1 MSNQSTRFTILLL
14 VCASLQ
20 LAHAIPLDLLKQQAA
35 DGNATAQYELG
46 ERLYEARGVPRDVP
60 GAKQWI
66 EKAAARGN
74 AKAQYRLASMQ
85 FTGVGMKKD
94 AEASRKKFKECLPAL
109 EKLAKEGDADAQGK
123 MGVLHVLGVG
133 VERDDTKAVEYFQL
147 AAGAGHAK
155 SQEDLAQAYLSGR
168 ALPRNPTLAG
178 EWFEKAAQA
187 GLGRAQIQLA
197 ILYVQ
202 GQGRRQ
208 DIPAGL
214 KWLETASTT
223 GHPAHAAQAKDL
235 LMRLK
240 KNPPSKGPDIDALIK
255 QAEAGD
261 LAVQK
266 KLALRFQAG
275 DGVRLDLAKAASLLH
290 RAVQQ
295 GDAEASYQLGGYFVI
310 GRHIPKDMAQAARYW
325 RVAAWLGHP
334 AAQVDFAVMCAKGD
348 GLPKNLREA
357 YHWMLIAR
365 RSDQTPRRQQILR
378 TLQSAISKDLD
389 PDLIINGLT
398 NSANFAVP
406 ADAAARAALV
416 KAASGDSAAQL
427 VRGKMLAAKFPVEA
441 AVWLR
446 LAAQAKEAG
455 AADADK
461 AMTAKLSKLEAAEV
475 EARVKSFKSLGDQP
489 DIKKEK

>member
-1 MSNQSTRFTILLL
+1 MPARFAILLL
-14 VCASLQ
+14 VCTSLQ
-20 LAHAIPLDLLKQQAA
+20 LAYAIPLDLLKQHAS

-46 ERLYEARGVPRDVP
+46 ERMYEARGVPRDVP

-85 FTGVGMKKD
+85 FTGVGMTKD
-94 AEASRKKFKECLPAL
+94 TEASRKKFQKCLPAL
-109 EKLAKEGDADAQGK
+109 EKLAQGGDADAQGK
-123 MGVLHVLGVG
+123 LGVLHVLGVG
-133 VERDDTKAVEYFQL
+133 VDRDDTKAVEYFQK

-178 EWFEKAAQA
+178 DWFEKAAKA

-208 DIPAGL
+208 DVPAGL
-214 KWLETASTT
+214 KWLETASTS
-223 GHPAHAAQAKDL
+223 GHPSHAAQAQDL

-240 KNPPSKGPDIDALIK
+240 KNPPSKGADIDGLIK

-275 DGVRLDLAKAASLLH
+275 DGVRLDLVKAAGWLH
-290 RAVQQ
+290 RALQQ
-295 GDAEASYQLGGYFVI
+295 GDAEAAYQLGGYFVI
-310 GRHIPKDMAQAARYW
+310 GRDIPKDMEQAARYW

-357 YHWMLIAR
+357 YHWMLVAR
-365 RSDQTPRRQQILR
+365 RSDQPPRRQQILR
-378 TLQSAISKDLD
+378 TLQLAISKDLD
-389 PDLIINGLT
+389 PDLIIDGLT
-398 NSANFAVP
+398 NSANFALP

-427 VRGKMLAAKFPVEA
+427 ARGQMLSAKFPVEA

-446 LAAQAKEAG
+446 LASLAKEEG
-455 AADADK
+455 AADVAK
-461 AMTAKLSKLEAAEV
+461 VLSAKLSKLEAAEV
-475 EARVKSFKSLGDQP
+475 ETRVKGFKPFSDQP
-489 DIKKEK
+489 VIKKEN